1 MSASLKTIVSRY
13 VCRHRESMRVLAVI
27 IIALS
32 VMNGP
37 ATAQSSQYDQRALG
51 ELLDAQGSGALPDR
65 PIPYRAYVIEHE
77 TGNSV
82 RARHQLYLTIGDGDA
97 ELGRRRLG
105 VTLLLNGAALR
116 DLQMGDTLVLPA
128 RPEDF
133 ELDPRAYAPFP
144 AYYDGADEIPKLVV
158 VDKDVQAWA
167 AYAHGELQR
176 WGPASTGSAGT
187 PTPTGR
193 FNMNWRELD
202 RISSESPPGQQW
214 RMRYVMNIHNA
225 RGIHLHQYD
234 SVPSGPPV
242 GHGCVRMIMA
252 DARWLWEWSEPW
264 VTSAGRGALGGQL
277 VRRGTPV
284 IVQGDEPKGRPKR
297 YMISDSGADRVIVD
311 LPVDPMKVPRGDR

>member
-1 MSASLKTIVSRY
+1 VPLSRQVSP
-13 VCRHRESMRVLAVI
+13 VALLCLLLAVVSSDS
-27 IIALS
+27 AR
-32 VMNGP
+32 
-37 ATAQSSQYDQRALG
+37 AQSSQYDQRALG
-51 ELLDAQGSGALPDR
+51 ALLDQQGEGELPTR
-65 PIPYRAYVIEHE
+65 PIPYRAYVIAHE

-82 RARHQLYLTIGDGDA
+82 RARHELYKTIGDGDA
-97 ELGRRRLG
+97 ELGRNRLA

-116 DLQMGDTLVLPA
+116 DLSMGDTLVLPA
-128 RPEDF
+128 RPKDF
-133 ELDPRAYAPFP
+133 ELDPRAFAPFP
-144 AYYDGADEIPKLVV
+144 AFYDGAAELPKLVV

-167 AYAHGELQR
+167 AYDSGELVR

-193 FNMNWRELD
+193 FYMNWRELD
-202 RISSESPPGQQW
+202 RISSESPPGETW

-242 GHGCVRMIMA
+242 GHGCIRMIMA

-264 VTSAGRGALGGQL
+264 VTSAGRGAIGGQL

-297 YMISDSGADRVIVD
+297 YMISDAGADRVIVE
-311 LPVDPMKVPRGDR
+311 LPSDPMQVPRGDR